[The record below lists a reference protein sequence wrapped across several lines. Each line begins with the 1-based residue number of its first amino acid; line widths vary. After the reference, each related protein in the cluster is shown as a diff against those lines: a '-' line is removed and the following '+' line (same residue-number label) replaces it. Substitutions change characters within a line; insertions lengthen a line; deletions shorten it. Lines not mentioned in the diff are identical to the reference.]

1 MKNLVGYGTYNGC
14 GSYGAS
20 STCGCGGTSCG
31 TSGCGC
37 AGHNG
42 MGATDD
48 GKIAGLTPF
57 AWVLVAASAG
67 VLAYLIGQKD

>member
-1 MKNLVGYGTYNGC
+1 
-14 GSYGAS
+14 
-20 STCGCGGTSCG
+20 
-31 TSGCGC
+31 
-37 AGHNG
+37 